1 MIDSAS
7 EDDLVPAVVRV
18 ARLRGLDV
26 ESGPLEAIDSTAN
39 MSAKLIA
46 LNFGTLGLIGDE
58 GRRRLRRCIEIGATV
73 YVRGLLSQ
81 GCAYSLSPFSNQRFA
96 SASKPCRGYYFAD
109 HPILPSAIAGERVAA
124 MSDMLVATGL
134 DDECIQP
141 IVSGVDASSQELL
154 SIFAIDVGSG
164 RIIFDLNPDEG
175 TYHSSLLEELSY
187 PYTRVRSIGAL
198 AAVDWVAGR
207 NPREATPINLV
218 IDDRPVNY
226 DYLSI
231 GRLRVFLDHLEALY
245 PGIHVDFAWTPLHA
259 NPDRRYVDLLKHYN
273 SGFVWHGFLRHIDH
287 RTIAG
292 FEHELAKGRTLV
304 HQISRRYDVRFE
316 PVMIFPFEKDTPKA
330 DALLRQSDFIAK
342 VRCYSED
349 LATPH
354 CFRLRSLQNDNSRS
368 DSFVTIYRYSVDQL
382 TRDHMLALAI
392 LGMPISALA
401 HPRDLALRRV
411 ERHNSAAVSYFDP
424 VLRFAKTKLLRPMS
438 LEDIASL
445 VPLD

>member
-1 MIDSAS
+1 MDPTV
-7 EDDLVPAVVRV
+7 DM
-18 ARLRGLDV
+18 
-26 ESGPLEAIDSTAN
+26 STA
-39 MSAKLIA
+39 LIA
-46 LNFGTLGLIGDE
+46 LNFETLRLIGGE
-58 GRRRLRRCIEIGATV
+58 GRRRLKRCIEIGATV
-73 YVRGLLSQ
+73 YVRGRLSQ
-81 GCAYSLSPFSNQRFA
+81 GCVYSLSPFFNQRFA
-96 SASKPCRGYYFAD
+96 SASKRCRGYRFSD

-124 MSDMLVATGL
+124 SLDMAVATDL
-134 DDECIQP
+134 DDQCIQP
-141 IVSGVDASSQELL
+141 LAFGVDASGQELL

-164 RIIFDLNPDEG
+164 RIIFDLNPDDG
-175 TYHSSLLEELSY
+175 SHHSSLLEELSD
-187 PYTRVRSIGAL
+187 PCARVSAIGAL
-198 AAVDWVAGR
+198 AVVDWVGGR
-207 NPREATPINLV
+207 NPRETTPINLV

-231 GRLRVFLDHLEALY
+231 GRLKVFLDHLEALY
-245 PGIHVDFAWTPLHA
+245 PGVHVDFAWTPLHA
-259 NPDRRYVDLLKHYN
+259 NPDRRYVNLLKHYN

-292 FEHELAKGRTLV
+292 FEHELAKGRILV

-342 VRCYSED
+342 ARCYSED

-368 DSFVTIYRYSVDQL
+368 DSFVAIYRYSVEQL

-438 LEDIASL
+438 LEDIASI